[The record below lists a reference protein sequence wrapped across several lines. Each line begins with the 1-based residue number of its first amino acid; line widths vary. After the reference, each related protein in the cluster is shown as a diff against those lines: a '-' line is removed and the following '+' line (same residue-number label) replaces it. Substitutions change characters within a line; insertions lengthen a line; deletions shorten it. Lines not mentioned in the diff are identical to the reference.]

1 MGTLILHCEKN
12 ALTAYLKN
20 CRQFLRAA
28 DSAIYLHDL
37 LCTPNCK
44 DGDED
49 FSTGGHTLVYS
60 CQRGGLDGHVL
71 MLVVQVR
78 TKSAFA
84 DCHRRLRNQLERGFG
99 LRSKYVISRVETY

>member
-12 ALTAYLKN
+12 ALTAYLKTAVK
-20 CRQFLRAA
+20 FLRAA
-28 DSAIYLHDL
+28 DSVISLHDL

-49 FSTGGHTLVYS
+49 FSTGGHTIVYS

-78 TKSAFA
+78 TKRAFA
-84 DCHRRLRNQLERGFG
+84 DCYRRLRIQLGREDM
-99 LRSKYVISRVETY
+99 V